1 MCFPVNFLKLAG
13 AIGNFFAG
21 HMRTANSGCS
31 LFHDFPE
38 KKTLNWESNG
48 NTHTVFKLKFYL
60 KSPSAIYIF

>member
-38 KKTLNWESNG
+38 KKTLNWESKG
-48 NTHTVFKLKFYL
+48 NTCTSL
-60 KSPSAIYIF
+60 S